1 MPTKSTIKPSST
13 NQKNKKEM
21 LSFCPVTFTLERIG
35 GRWKPLILF
44 HLKDGIMRYNELRK
58 AIPSISEKMLI
69 QQLRELET
77 DELVE
82 RKVHPVVPPH
92 VEYSLSPIGK
102 ELTPVLNAMAK
113 WGMKHQ

>member
-1 MPTKSTIKPSST
+1 MATKSTIKLNST

-44 HLKDGIMRYNELRK
+44 HLKDGALRYSELRK

-77 DELVE
+77 DELVN

-92 VEYSLSPIGK
+92 VDYSLSAIGK
-102 ELTPVLNAMAK
+102 ELSPVLKAMAA
-113 WGMKHQ
+113 WGLKHQ